1 MLSTSIVPYTL
12 KILKTH
18 IEVSFQP
25 PIVDG
30 TWSEINE
37 LGNHVVEELNL
48 RKNPACIMDLSEL
61 TYMGSSVVALLVRLW
76 KEVKAKNGKMV
87 IVTNHP
93 MVKEIIE
100 LAGLDKIWAI
110 YPIQNA
116 ARKSLGVPLVLDSS
130 SSSGG
135 ILKSKGKLILLL
147 AVVVIIGIGIGY
159 YLNQSLT

>member
-12 KILKTH
+12 KILKSH

-25 PIVDG
+25 PIVEG
-30 TWSEINE
+30 TWSVIND

-48 RKNPACIMDLSEL
+48 RKNPVCIMDLSEL
-61 TYMGSSVVALLVRLW
+61 SYMGSSVVALLVRIW

-100 LAGLDKIWAI
+100 LAGLDKIWSI
-110 YPIQNA
+110 HPILNA
-116 ARKSLGVPLVLDSS
+116 ARKSLGVPLVVDSS

-147 AVVVIIGIGIGY
+147 AIVVIIGIGIGF